1 MEMRITRML
10 TTSEVIEDLGIS
22 HKSLRFLKEL
32 KILNPIVLGIGDKYP
47 QEQILEFQRKF
58 SGYDISTYAKARIAL
73 EEIEK
78 ATAATVTK
86 GII

>member
-1 MEMRITRML
+1 METRITRML
-10 TTSEVIEDLGIS
+10 TTKEVMEDLGIS
-22 HKSLRFLKEL
+22 HKSLRYLKEL
-32 KILNPIVLGIGDKYP
+32 KMLNPVILGIGDKYP
-47 QEQILEFQRKF
+47 QQQLLEFQKKF

-86 GII
+86 G